1 MKTEFQCV
9 CGYGTAVD
17 PAALKSGF
25 KCERCS
31 KSQKFTSAEDGG
43 ANCFWI
49 MIGSRN
55 GTPTRAVPLLD
66 DRPLALGSS
75 EACWLV
81 LSGDGVQP
89 MNTELRVDSDRRV
102 HVRHLA
108 DAGRTWIDR
117 AAILEGVLEFNNELR
132 IGDSVLRL
140 CTTATLL
147 RLAAADA
154 APVVI
159 ENDDD
164 NAFSRRERAGDDDS
178 HFEEESRSPRTRRE
192 GLFSG
197 LSAGQ
202 KARAL
207 GSVVVLLL
215 AGAFI
220 VRMIYFPAVSD
231 EMPTTTTFTCPVDGT
246 KFSGAWRDGT
256 PKCPECGQLVFGSV
270 SYKPKPPKKV
280 APPKT
285 LPATAPADPNINDVD
300 EPTKTEVTRTEET
313 P

>member
-17 PAALKSGF
+17 PAALKSAL
-25 KCERCS
+25 KCERCGS
-31 KSQKFTSAEDGG
+31 MQNFSVAEDGR
-43 ANCFWI
+43 ASCYWI

-55 GTPTRAVPLLD
+55 GTPTRAIPLLD
-66 DRPLALGSS
+66 DRPLAIGSS

-81 LSGDGVQP
+81 VHGDGVQS

-108 DAGRTWIDR
+108 EAGRTWIDR

-132 IGDSVLRL
+132 IGENVLRL

-159 ENDDD
+159 EDDD
-164 NAFSRRERAGDDDS
+164 DDAGDRKRHSDDS
-178 HFEEESRSPRTRRE
+178 YYEEESRTPRKQRGSFLADFSP
-192 GLFSG
+192 
-197 LSAGQ
+197 GQ

-207 GSVVVLLL
+207 GSIVVLLI
-215 AGAFI
+215 AGFFI
-220 VRMIYFPAVSD
+220 VRMIFFPAVSD
-231 EMPTTTTFTCPVDGT
+231 EMPTFTTFTCPVDGT
-246 KFSGAWRDGT
+246 KFGGEWSNGT
-256 PKCPECGQLVFGSV
+256 PQCPECGQLVFGSV
-270 SYKPKPPKKV
+270 SYKPTPKKKL
-280 APPKT
+280 A
-285 LPATAPADPNINDVD
+285 PATVLPTSAPAESNID
-300 EPTKTEVTRTEET
+300 ETGNSANLDGPDTEET